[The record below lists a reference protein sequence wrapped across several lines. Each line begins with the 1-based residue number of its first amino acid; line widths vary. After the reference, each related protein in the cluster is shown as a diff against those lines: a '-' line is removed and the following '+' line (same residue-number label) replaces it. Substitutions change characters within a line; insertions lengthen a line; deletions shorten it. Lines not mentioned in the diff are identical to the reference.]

1 MRMKK
6 YIAELIGTFAL
17 ALAIVLSLGLG
28 MRIATPVVAG
38 LVLGLFVYT
47 IGPISGAHLNPA
59 VTIAA
64 FSLKRLNPKD
74 TVGYLVAQFAG
85 AGLALALGKVFLLA
99 PLAMQVEG
107 TSIVG
112 LAEVIGAFVLAFGIA
127 AVMYNKVSDQAAG
140 LVIGGSLLLGATLA
154 GTVGNGLIN
163 PAVAV
168 AVGSVNMLYILGPIV
183 GAIIGMWVYK
193 ALVKNS

>member
-1 MRMKK
+1 MKK

-17 ALAIVLSLGLG
+17 AFAIVLSLGLG
-28 MRIATPVVAG
+28 LRIATPLVAG

-74 TVGYLVAQFAG
+74 TVGYLIAQFAG
-85 AGLALALGKVFLLA
+85 AGLALAIGKAFLLA
-99 PLAMQVEG
+99 PLAMQVES

-112 LAEVIGAFVLAFGIA
+112 LAEVMGAFFLAFGIA
-127 AVMYNKVSDQAAG
+127 AVMHKKVSDQAAG
-140 LVIGGSLLLGATLA
+140 LVVGGSLLLGAMIS
-154 GTVGNGLIN
+154 GTVANGLIN

-168 AVGSVNMLYILGPIV
+168 AVGSVNMYYILGPIV
-183 GAIIGMWVYK
+183 GAIIGMWVYR
-193 ALVKNS
+193 ALAK